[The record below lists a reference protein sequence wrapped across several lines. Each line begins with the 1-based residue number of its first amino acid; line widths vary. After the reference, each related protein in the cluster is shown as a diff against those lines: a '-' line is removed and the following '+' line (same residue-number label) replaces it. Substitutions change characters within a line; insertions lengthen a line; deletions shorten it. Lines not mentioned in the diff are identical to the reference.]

1 MFQNGKG
8 TFDGMES
15 FSLSGEAERHQEAM
29 DASHFD
35 DDDSGRDRQGE
46 QMLERARQAEVNNT
60 DLEMPS
66 GEGRNYK
73 TIDGQ
78 EYMLWGFNE
87 SITDSENPSR
97 NVDASYQNAYKLDQF
112 NAALR
117 DGMKDR
123 WNGDAEEFHE
133 SVVFYEKQLEVIQQ
147 EMVDKG
153 IDLNTAHPDLRKS
166 LDQFEAQK
174 NYISVLK
181 EHPDL
186 AEGVIENLKTT
197 EEIQAEEKAQK
208 VQEERE
214 TFRML
219 MKEAQDKY
227 EASPEFQNMIRERD
241 AFLSKLEEMDVDIA
255 LREYDASL
263 KQEEIDSF
271 NIEDY
276 PENMRKVSE
285 LHLNTLKHERDEQR
299 IKAEH
304 LRSARLSVEAEY
316 LLFDPS
322 IEDGETRRIEAFDM
336 EKERIKQ
343 KIDVMQMQAEFAM
356 EMTPL
361 KVEMSIDELQEEVG
375 YLEEVLEGIQ
385 LETVL
390 HNERVRSASS
400 EEQKKNYEQ
409 QTPIIDFY
417 RNKIATRLRSREREL
432 ASKERI
438 TAAESE
444 GAVIIDPDFDAK
456 ILSEVERR
464 IDIEEIKTHLNEKE
478 KQLPADSGIEMSM
491 KRQMRD
497 LQRDLD
503 AQTQE
508 FQQYLVDMQQ
518 HQQEIFQREARL
530 LELGEPAQEDAEAS
544 KGFFARM
551 SEIFGVGNAAEAR
564 QLREEIADFKSK
576 REAAILMMDDAASK
590 MAFTKGAI
598 KFVEMKTPSA
608 DEEKKRADYLKAQ
621 EISDSFK
628 NNQQQAA

>member
-1 MFQNGKG
+1 MFQNGRG
-8 TFDGMES
+8 TFDGIES
-15 FSLSGEAERHQEAM
+15 FSLSGEAEGQQESV

-35 DDDSGRDRQGE
+35 DDDSGHDKQGE
-46 QMLERARQAEVNNT
+46 QMLERARQAEVNNASF
-60 DLEMPS
+60 EMPT
-66 GEGRNYK
+66 GEGRAYK

-78 EYMLWGFNE
+78 EYVLWGFNE
-87 SITDSENPSR
+87 SIVDNKNPR
-97 NVDASYQNAYKLDQF
+97 ANVDASYQNAYKLDQF

-123 WNGDAEEFHE
+123 WNGDVEEFQE
-133 SVVFYEKQLEVIQQ
+133 SVAFYEKQLEVIQQ
-147 EMVDKG
+147 EMVGKG
-153 IDLNTAHPDLRKS
+153 IDLNTAHPDLRKA

-174 NYISVLK
+174 NYVSVLK

-208 VQEERE
+208 IQEERE
-214 TFRML
+214 AFKLL
-219 MKEAQDKY
+219 MKEAQDKL
-227 EASPEFQNMIRERD
+227 EASPEFQNMLREREV
-241 AFLSKLEEMDVDIA
+241 FLKKIEDLDIDIA

-271 NIEDY
+271 NIEDH
-276 PENMRKVSE
+276 PEDMRKVAE

-304 LRSARLSVEAEY
+304 LRSTKLSVEVEY
-316 LLFDPS
+316 YAFDPS
-322 IEDGETRRIEAFDM
+322 LEDGDTLSIEALDT
-336 EKERIKQ
+336 EKQRIKQ

-361 KVEMSIDELQEEVG
+361 KVEMSVEELQEEVG
-375 YLEEVLEGIQ
+375 YLEEVFEDIQ
-385 LETVL
+385 LEVAL
-390 HNERVRSASS
+390 HNERVRSATN
-400 EEQKKNYEQ
+400 EEQKNNYEQ
-409 QTPIIDFY
+409 QTAIIDFY
-417 RNKIATRLRSREREL
+417 RGKIGTRLRSREREL

-438 TAAESE
+438 AAAEAE

-464 IDIEEIKTHLNEKE
+464 IDIEEIKSHLNAKE
-478 KQLPADSGIEMSM
+478 QQLPKDSGVEMSM

-497 LQRDLD
+497 LQKDLD
-503 AQTQE
+503 RQTKE
-508 FQQYLVDMQQ
+508 FQQYLVDMQTQ
-518 HQQEIFQREARL
+518 QQEIFRREARL
-530 LELGEPAQEDAEAS
+530 LELGEPVQEDAEAS
-544 KGFFARM
+544 KGFFTRM
-551 SEIFGVGNAAEAR
+551 SEIFGVGNAAEVKKI
-564 QLREEIADFKSK
+564 REEIADLKSK

-608 DEEKKRADYLKAQ
+608 NEEKKRADYLKAQ
-621 EISDSFK
+621 EISESFK